1 MRHERWLCLLLVV
14 SAASLAWAGDIQ
26 VTCEPGLK
34 VYLDGTFVG
43 TSNARE
49 DGLVLTGVPE
59 GPHTI
64 RVEKPGFMPQGFNV
78 VVANEPIE
86 IRVAAFDPVLPTG
99 AGKPP
104 ENTAPERRVGNLVV
118 TSAPQNCTVEI
129 DGVSQRKDAPFLDLG
144 ALAPGKHTVSFK
156 KEGFQPISTVITMQ
170 PGAEITVRGD
180 LKNGKVEVSHEGKG
194 SLRVIST
201 PEQCQVRFLGETR
214 DKTHAR
220 LNVSHI
226 PAGEHRMVFFCKG
239 MELSRSVVIT
249 NGYRTI
255 VKVSFMKGDVPFT
268 VTYEPE

>member
-1 MRHERWLCLLLVV
+1 MRHLPLRCLALMILMAAPLVG
-14 SAASLAWAGDIQ
+14 ADIQ

-99 AGKPP
+99 AGKRPESAPP
-104 ENTAPERRVGNLVV
+104 EKRVGNLVV
-118 TSAPQNCTVEI
+118 TSAPQNCTVEV
-129 DGVSQRKDAPFLDLG
+129 DGVSQWKDTPFLDVG
-144 ALAPGKHTVSFK
+144 ALAPGKHSVKFS
-156 KEGFQPISTVITMQ
+156 KEEFQPISTVITMQ

-180 LKNGKVEVSHEGKG
+180 LKNGKVEVTHEGKG

-226 PAGEHRMVFFCKG
+226 PAGEHRMVFSWKG
-239 MELSRSVVIT
+239 MELSRSVLIT

-255 VKVSFMKGDVPFT
+255 VKVSFMKEDVPFI

>member
-1 MRHERWLCLLLVV
+1 MKHARWLFLLLMVGAATLL
-14 SAASLAWAGDIQ
+14 SASDIQ

-34 VYLDGTFVG
+34 VYLDGAFVG
-43 TSNARE
+43 TSNTSE

-64 RVEKPGFMPQGFNV
+64 RVEKPGFIPQGFNV

-86 IRVAAFDPVLPTG
+86 IRMAAFDPVLPTG
-99 AGKPP
+99 AGKRPESAPP
-104 ENTAPERRVGNLVV
+104 EKRVGNLVV

-129 DGVSQRKDAPFLDLG
+129 DGVGQRKDAPFLDVG

-170 PGAEITVRGD
+170 PGAELTVRGD
-180 LKNGKVEVSHEGKG
+180 LKNGKVDVTHEGKG

-201 PEQCQVRFLGETR
+201 PEQCKVRFLGETR

-226 PAGEHRMVFFCKG
+226 PAGEHRMVFSWRG
-239 MELSRSVVIT
+239 MELSRSVLIT

-255 VKVSFMKGDVPFT
+255 VKVSFMKEDVPFI